1 MEAHSG
7 QSITPAWEAVAL
19 ERPARLHRQRA
30 SYRIGV
36 PREVANEERRVSLV
50 PYAVGVLVANGHQ
63 VFVQKGA
70 GLLSRYED
78 REYVELGAEIALS
91 AEELYEKSEIIVKIA
106 PPTPEEYVLFRDGQV
121 LLSAVHLGVTPP
133 DFFRLLVD
141 RNVTGIG
148 YEFIQDAEH
157 SFPLVR
163 MMHEIAGSLSVQIA
177 AHYLESPQGG
187 QGIVLGGI
195 SGVPPA
201 TVVILGAGTI
211 AEYAARTALGFGAQ
225 VVILDDN
232 LSALRR
238 IENAL
243 DRRVITAMANTEY
256 IARAVR
262 SADVLIGAV
271 MRSGYRAPIWVT
283 EAMVASMKP
292 GSVIVDVV
300 IDQGGCIETSRPT
313 TLSRPVY
320 VEHGVIHYCVPNMPA
335 AVARTASLALTNVL
349 LPLLL
354 EIGEAGSLNDALWRS
369 VSLRSGTYAYRR
381 YITKKHLASQLELP
395 HRDIE
400 LLIAAGI

>member
-1 MEAHSG
+1 METRSPRG
-7 QSITPAWEAVAL
+7 ITPEWQPITL
-19 ERPARLHRQRA
+19 ERPAKLRQQRA

-36 PREVANEERRVSLV
+36 PREIAHEERRVSLV
-50 PYAVGVLVANGHQ
+50 PYAVAVLVANGHQ
-63 VFVQKGA
+63 VFVEKDA
-70 GLLSRYED
+70 GRLSRFGD
-78 REYVELGAEIALS
+78 RDYVEAGAEIALS
-91 AEELYEKSEIIVKIA
+91 AEELYEKSDLIVKIA
-106 PPTPEEYVLFRDGQV
+106 PPTEEEWSLLRDGQV
-121 LLSAVHLGVTPP
+121 LISALHLGVTPSE
-133 DFFRLLVD
+133 FFRALVE

-148 YEFIQDAEH
+148 YEFIQDTDQ

-283 EAMVASMKP
+283 EEMVASMKP

-313 TLSRPVY
+313 TLSQPVY
-320 VEHGVIHYCVPNMPA
+320 VEHGVTHYCVPNMPA
-335 AVARTASLALTNVL
+335 TVARTASLALTNVL

-369 VSLRSGTYAYRR
+369 VSLRTGTYVYRR
-381 YITKKHLASQLELP
+381 YVTKKHLASQINLP

-400 LLIAAGI
+400 LLIASGI